1 MPLDNIKI
9 RKFAP
14 LNQTRG
20 IKATLYCLMA
30 EGHPPSPNCED
41 VSLSLGR
48 LRVKPA
54 MRPRGG
60 SLFPFLK
67 SRVP

>member
-1 MPLDNIKI
+1 MPFDNVKI

-20 IKATLYCLMA
+20 IKATPYCLMA
-30 EGHPPSPNCED
+30 EGHPPSPNGED

-54 MRPRGG
+54 MRPRGR
-60 SLFPFLK
+60 SLFPFPK